1 MSPRLRP
8 FALCLV
14 VLVSLPALAG
24 PPREDRRAAR
34 IRQQNPR
41 PEPAAEAEGLP
52 AEAAPIAAAAAEAGG
67 VDLAGLL
74 GMLAALAVTFG
85 YARGRRPLVARQ
97 PARPPPGHYPTDP
110 P

>member
-1 MSPRLRP
+1 MSPRFRP
-8 FALCLV
+8 VALCL
-14 VLVSLPALAG
+14 VLVSLPAVAG

-34 IRQQNPR
+34 VRAQPSR
-41 PEPAAEAEGLP
+41 SEPVTEVPPSEAVPLTTAAVD
-52 AEAAPIAAAAAEAGG
+52 AGG

-85 YARGRRPLVARQ
+85 YARGRRPGVARQ
-97 PARPPPGHYPTDP
+97 PVRPSPGRSPTDP

>member
-1 MSPRLRP
+1 MSPRLRS

-34 IRQQNPR
+34 IRQQSPR
-41 PEPAAEAEGLP
+41 SEPAAEVLP
-52 AEAAPIAAAAAEAGG
+52 EEAAPIAAAAADAGG

-74 GMLAALAVTFG
+74 GMLTALAVTFG

-97 PARPPPGHYPTDP
+97 PARPPPGHHPTDP

>member
-1 MSPRLRP
+1 MSPRFRR
-8 FALCLV
+8 FALCL
-14 VLVSLPALAG
+14 VLVSLPAVAG

-34 IRQQNPR
+34 VRSQSPR
-41 PEPAAEAEGLP
+41 PEPASEVLP
-52 AEAAPIAAAAAEAGG
+52 TEAAPIAAAAADAGG

-74 GMLAALAVTFG
+74 GLLTALAVTFG

-97 PARPPPGHYPTDP
+97 AARTPPGRYPVVP

>member
-1 MSPRLRP
+1 MSPRFRSL
-8 FALCLV
+8 ALCL
-14 VLVSLPALAG
+14 VLVSLPAVAG

-34 IRQQNPR
+34 IRSQASR
-41 PEPAAEAEGLP
+41 PEPVADVPPE
-52 AEAAPIAAAAAEAGG
+52 EAAPLAAAATDAGG

-74 GMLAALAVTFG
+74 GLLGALAVTFG

-97 PARPPPGHYPTDP
+97 PARPPPGIHPTDP

>member
-8 FALCLV
+8 LALCLV
-14 VLVSLPALAG
+14 VLVSLPAVAG

-41 PEPAAEAEGLP
+41 PEPVAEVPPE
-52 AEAAPIAAAAAEAGG
+52 EAAPIAAAAVDPGG

-74 GMLAALAVTFG
+74 GMLTALAVTFG

-97 PARPPPGHYPTDP
+97 PARPPPGHHPSDP
-110 P
+110 S

>member
-1 MSPRLRP
+1 MSPRLRS

-14 VLVSLPALAG
+14 VLVTLPALAG

-34 IRQQNPR
+34 IRQQSPR
-41 PEPAAEAEGLP
+41 SEPAAEVLP
-52 AEAAPIAAAAAEAGG
+52 EEAAPLAADAGG

-74 GMLAALAVTFG
+74 GMLTALAVTFG

-97 PARPPPGHYPTDP
+97 PARPAPGHYPTDP